1 MAVKKYD
8 LKLVWGCVHKLQ
20 LAGQVMINTALAE
33 QSVDWKVKLKIWA
46 TCTELQAA
54 TATTS
59 VIGFIFLSSHNEQK
73 NSDKILF

>member
-1 MAVKKYD
+1 MCAQAATSWSSDDK
-8 LKLVWGCVHKLQ
+8 H
-20 LAGQVMINTALAE
+20 IALAE